1 MQSCELVSLITAIAC
16 AISKSVSNDELLVL
30 GAAFTQL
37 GDTLTTIAVQN
48 QLCDK
53 GAD

>member
-1 MQSCELVSLITAIAC
+1 MQSCELVSYITALAC
-16 AISKSVSNDELLVL
+16 AISKNFSNDELTVV

-53 GAD
+53 DAD